1 MAEESLEKTQRYFFI
16 ALGIDMAVTAVSV
29 ASDFWV
35 IDVLKTVGVS
45 GLPASESAIDNIEL
59 GRKFSMLMIVTSCWV
74 GWTLTRWIVA
84 CYAHAKEV
92 LHATGFSQEKWIVT
106 GWIVPFLNLFKP
118 YQVLSEIYRAGT
130 AGFAQSD
137 EWKKTS
143 GSGWLLTWWFF
154 WSISHLVMVAALKAK
169 VRNPASD
176 TPTLSQIIGS
186 YNDAILFCALS
197 LVIAGLWFMVAGNL
211 TKRLLKR
218 SDRPFKQ
225 VALVE
230 NATHSAPASNDAYAA
245 ALAEIEENRI
255 DKGTWARCYALSDGD
270 ESKAKAAYI
279 KARVG
284 VPKGAIADIED
295 VPEAQPIGLYEA
307 AIGDKNQAYYVS
319 TFDNL
324 DQGSYGLTPS
334 WNWAALL
341 FTGGWALYRKMY
353 GWFFICVSVL
363 TMASLLYRSHGSEV
377 LALIFLTVAWVSF
390 AVFANSIYHDKVKSN
405 ILAAQKSIPDR
416 SKLVEYLSSAGG
428 VHIWV
433 PPIVGAIAVIGIVV
447 AVALPAYQD
456 YSKRLAV
463 ARQVE
468 TPAPTVDWEEGVITP
483 PPVKFGEN
491 DKIVTPAPP
500 VDWSYTPAPSPEK
513 QIAAPQLTPF
523 TGTLDKFAPSTARPV
538 DTEKA
543 HFERIDAA
551 HPDAESI
558 VISSNFNSWVAK
570 NPSYRPVVAK
580 GTSQEVIDM
589 LTRYKN
595 ER

>member
-1 MAEESLEKTQRYFFI
+1 MAEKTLEQAQRFFFI

-35 IDVLKTVGVS
+35 IDVLKTIGVS

-59 GRKFSMLMIVTSCWV
+59 WRKFSMLMILTSCWV

-154 WSISHLVMVAALKAK
+154 WSISHLVMVAALKAR

-186 YNDAILFCALS
+186 YNDAMLFCALS
-197 LVIAGLWFMVAGNL
+197 LVIAGLWFVVAGNL

-218 SDRPFKQ
+218 SDQPFKQ
-225 VALVE
+225 VALAK

-279 KARVG
+279 KARAG
-284 VPKGAIADIED
+284 VLGAAPTWANTQPNSLDGAGVDIASTTSNTDGGSQSSTNPFPKWLVQSA
-295 VPEAQPIGLYEA
+295 IGLVLFGVLL
-307 AIGDKNQAYYVS
+307 AI
-319 TFDNL
+319 
-324 DQGSYGLTPS
+324 
-334 WNWAALL
+334 
-341 FTGGWALYRKMY
+341 
-353 GWFFICVSVL
+353 
-363 TMASLLYRSHGSEV
+363 
-377 LALIFLTVAWVSF
+377 
-390 AVFANSIYHDKVKSN
+390 
-405 ILAAQKSIPDR
+405 
-416 SKLVEYLSSAGG
+416 
-428 VHIWV
+428 
-433 PPIVGAIAVIGIVV
+433 
-447 AVALPAYQD
+447 ALPAYQD
-456 YSKRLAV
+456 SAKRKAV
-463 ARQVE
+463 AATPVQAPAPPE
-468 TPAPTVDWEEGVITP
+468 TPGN
-483 PPVKFGEN
+483 FGAN
-491 DKIVTPAPP
+491 DKIVPPAPQVDWDKGVIAPPPAAQSEAVTTKNGAYGEKDERALNPNGDKGTLTPTPATNSFGLPSNRPSWGPRAIDLKARAERGEIASVDGLTSRTAP
-500 VDWSYTPAPSPEK
+500 VYGDEWSENDTLVLENSQTWWTSS
-513 QIAAPQLTPF
+513 QINVGSVFMHLQNQ
-523 TGTLDKFAPSTARPV
+523 S
-538 DTEKA
+538 
-543 HFERIDAA
+543 
-551 HPDAESI
+551 
-558 VISSNFNSWVAK
+558 
-570 NPSYRPVVAK
+570 AK
-580 GTSQEVIDM
+580 GLSGAALEYKGRPCNENASVNTTYLTLVTSIPPGGQAVVNFRTDFPIETKGVSCLVIK
-589 LTRYKN
+589 RAWK
-595 ER
+595 